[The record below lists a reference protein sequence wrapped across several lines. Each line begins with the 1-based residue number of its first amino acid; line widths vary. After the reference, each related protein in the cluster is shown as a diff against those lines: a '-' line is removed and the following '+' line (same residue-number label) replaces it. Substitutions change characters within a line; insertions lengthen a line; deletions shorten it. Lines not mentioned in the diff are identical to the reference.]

1 MKLAEALLLRA
12 DMKKKLESLRSR
24 VASNAVVQEGETP
37 HEDPSELLMQSFGVV
52 KEMQALIARINIA
65 NHTNKLEDGRTLA
78 DLINQRE
85 ALAMQHSLIT
95 NAVQNSNKEPDRY
108 SMSEIKWVAALD
120 VRSLQKQADD
130 LAINIRELNAIIQEK
145 NWRVELD

>member
-52 KEMQALIARINIA
+52 KDLQGLIVKINTA
-65 NHTNKLEDGRTLA
+65 NHANKLDDGRTLA
-78 DLINQRE
+78 ELINEREGIAQR
-85 ALAMQHSLIT
+85 HSLIT
-95 NAVQNSNKEPDRY
+95 NAIQSSHKEPDRY
-108 SMSEIKWVAALD
+108 SMSEIRWVAALD
-120 VRSLQKQADD
+120 VKSLQKQADD
-130 LAINIRELNAIIQEK
+130 LAIKIRELNAIIQEK